1 MALSNAERQRRYRDR
16 LKAAASQGQAR
27 QGELEALRTRIAELE
42 AAKTELISLVEECRL
57 AILAQLAVAGSS
69 KPDDLSGGSQDLRRH
84 VRDIRRL
91 ADEIREDC
99 ADEPSHG
106 RHHYVD
112 MAARRFLDTL
122 DRKIAALDRA
132 ERYVT

>member
-1 MALSNAERQRRYRDR
+1 M
-16 LKAAASQGQAR
+16 
-27 QGELEALRTRIAELE
+27 
-42 AAKTELISLVEECRL
+42 
-57 AILAQLAVAGSS
+57 AILAQLAIVGSS

-106 RHHYVD
+106 RYYYVD

-122 DRKIAALDRA
+122 DRKIEALDRA